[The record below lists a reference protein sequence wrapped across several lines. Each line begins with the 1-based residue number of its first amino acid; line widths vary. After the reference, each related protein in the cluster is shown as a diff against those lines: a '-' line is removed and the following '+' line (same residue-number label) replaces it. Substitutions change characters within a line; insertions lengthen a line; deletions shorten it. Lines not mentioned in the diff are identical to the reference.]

1 MSATADTAGA
11 KVRRRD
17 PSAPEPTPAPV
28 AAPVERRSASLATR
42 MIIACALLA
51 LVVGAVFAAFL
62 VSTIELRHSTSRAS
76 HSKDMTLAA
85 LRLESLMVDIEN
97 GLRGYVLTGNARFL
111 DPLASARAA
120 LPLQSKTFLRLS
132 RRGPL
137 EQERRAQTIASE
149 LSSYVNYYVVPVIE
163 IARTD
168 PAAARSAI
176 ATLEGKRRT
185 DDIGARFDR
194 FLRIDSQRV
203 STSIAS
209 ANDTAG
215 VAIAIGAAGLAA
227 TTLIVLAF
235 GLYLARSIARPVRE
249 VAEGAN
255 RLADGELSL
264 RLQGQG
270 PGEVGEL
277 TRAFNT
283 MAESLQRGRAEL
295 EAQNEQLRASEH
307 VKSELVS
314 IVSHEVRTPLASVLG
329 FTSLMLQHDFDEE
342 ARRRYLGI
350 IDSQARRLSQLVE
363 DFLDARR
370 LEEGKLELRREHVDL
385 AALLREQVELFR
397 GQSEGHELTLE
408 AASGTATV
416 VGDPGRL
423 AQVVGNLL
431 SNAIK
436 YSPQGGSVEVSVSA
450 DDGWATVL
458 VRDHGFGIPEH
469 QHPQVFTKFFR
480 GDAGARGIA
489 GTGLGLVLSREI
501 VEAHGGEMGF
511 DSTAGAG
518 AVFWFRLP
526 TAS

>member
-1 MSATADTAGA
+1 
-11 KVRRRD
+11 VRPR
-17 PSAPEPTPAPV
+17 EPAPAPM
-28 AAPVERRSASLATR
+28 AASVERRSASLGTR

-62 VSTIELRHSTSRAS
+62 VSTIQLRHSTSRAS
-76 HSKDMTLAA
+76 HSKDVTLAA
-85 LRLESLMVDIEN
+85 LRLEALVVDIEN
-97 GLRGYVLTGNARFL
+97 GLRGYVLTGNRRFL
-111 DPLASARAA
+111 TPVTTARRE
-120 LPLQSKTFLRLS
+120 LSGQSSTFLKLTGQ
-132 RRGPL
+132 GPVA
-137 EQERRAQTIASE
+137 QQKRARTLATE
-149 LSSYVNYYVVPVIE
+149 VVSYVSDYVVPVIE
-163 IARTD
+163 ISKND
-168 PAAARSAI
+168 PAAARSAV

-185 DDIGARFDR
+185 DGIRALFDR
-194 FLRIDSQRV
+194 FLRIDSRRV
-203 STSIAS
+203 SDSITS

-215 VAIAIGAAGLAA
+215 VAIAIGAAGLSA

-255 RLADGELSL
+255 RLADGDLSL

-295 EAQNEQLRASEH
+295 EAQNEQLRASER

-342 ARRRYLGI
+342 ARHRYLGI

-370 LEEGKLELRREHVDL
+370 LEEGKLELRRDRIDL
-385 AALLREQVELFR
+385 AALLHEQIEVFR
-397 GQSEGHELTLE
+397 GQSAGHELTLD
-408 AASGTATV
+408 AAAGTVTV
-416 VGDPGRL
+416 VGDPARM
-423 AQVVGNLL
+423 AQVVANLL

-436 YSPQGGSVEVSVSA
+436 YSPEGGSVEVSAVA

-458 VRDHGFGIPEH
+458 VRDHGFGIPEA

-480 GDAGARGIA
+480 GDAALRGIA

-511 DSTAGAG
+511 DSAAGAG